1 VLAALYQKRWHVEVD
16 FRNIKTTLGMNI
28 LSCKT
33 PEMCLKE
40 IWTYFLA
47 NNLIRL
53 FMSQAAFNYDLLPR
67 QLSFKHA
74 VQVWL
79 TYALLDKV
87 IDEHMLALLAKRQVG
102 KRAGRFEPRAVKR
115 RPKAYPLLM
124 IPRAEAK
131 QAVMK
136 NSHPKK
142 IK

>member
-1 VLAALYQKRWHVEVD
+1 
-16 FRNIKTTLGMNI
+16 MNI

-33 PEMCLKE
+33 PEMCRKE

-53 FMSQAAFNYDLLPR
+53 LMSQAACNYGLLPR

-74 VQVWL
+74 VQVWN

-87 IDEHMLALLAKRQVG
+87 IDEEMLALLARRQVG
-102 KRAGRFEPRAVKR
+102 NRGGRIEPRAIKR

-124 IPRAEAK
+124 IPRAEAR

-136 NSHPKK
+136 NGHPKK

>member
-1 VLAALYQKRWHVEVD
+1 
-16 FRNIKTTLGMNI
+16 MNI

-33 PEMCLKE
+33 PEMCRKE

-136 NSHPKK
+136 NGHPKK